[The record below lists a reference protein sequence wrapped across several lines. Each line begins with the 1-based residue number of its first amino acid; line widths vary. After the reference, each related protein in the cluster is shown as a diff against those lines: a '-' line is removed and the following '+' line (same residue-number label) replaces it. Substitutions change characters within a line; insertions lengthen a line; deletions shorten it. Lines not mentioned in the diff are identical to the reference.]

1 MDTLNIILSLLLE
14 ILSFII
20 SKKICNEC
28 HFTIRIKKKWRNCL
42 VLFLNNEAIV
52 EECDRLVEKGDIK
65 PSYLIDQ
72 EYNMFRNHFGP
83 NVLMSLDGE
92 ELIETIFNV
101 MNHDGLAY
109 WLEFKNDEIM
119 DTRQYGSIAG
129 GSSLKYIM
137 YKRKSD
143 NNWMTGSPQKQ
154 VVLSLSDAI
163 KKGKK
168 IRDAI
173 IRGAQQI
180 SKFEDPK
187 LEDYMNLQLS
197 LDSDEDVKIG
207 GYGWIHKYYHMIF
220 PNHIDAFHSI
230 GWQKHA
236 LICCGEKPESESLYV
251 LAGQLMNIIKETGRP
266 SSQIIRTMVR
276 MYGSPVSYYRI
287 GTRNG
292 TNKNSIW
299 PLMLKNGYISIGW
312 GGLGD
317 LTNYEQGNSEIR
329 NSLREIFEQF
339 YPNPPQTISRELN
352 EVVRFVKT
360 IKENDI
366 VVAGDGMQTLGIGRV
381 TGGYEYR
388 EGLEFPHIREVEW
401 IFVDQTQL
409 PDAREGLRTTLYQ
422 YRNTDNLL
430 KMRELL
436 LKGSAKKKDITQTK
450 PVDKPLQPLDGIM
463 KKIDDILER
472 KKQIILYGPPGT
484 GKTYYAE
491 KAAKELSARNI
502 YSKSWNALSDEEK
515 ESILGD
521 GRKNGFVRICCFHA
535 SYGYE
540 DFIEGIKP
548 RVENKQTLFELRD
561 GIFKTLCFDALE
573 KPDKS
578 FFLIIDEI
586 NRGDISRILGELIML
601 IESGK
606 RGKSLSLPISGNPFT
621 VPSNVFII
629 GTMNTADRSIAL
641 LDAALRRRFGFYEL
655 MPDYSLLEEIKFGSL
670 PVSEWLKRLNQR
682 ICQHIGRDARN
693 LQIGHSY
700 FMEAEKPIT
709 SQNRFRQVIAEDIL
723 PLIEEY
729 CYGDYERMAAILDSD
744 FVDVRNQTLQY
755 SLCEGDFTELIGALL
770 KPCPEIRLSEE
781 QDEITDTDTIDAD
794 LSEEEE
800 Q

>member
-1 MDTLNIILSLLLE
+1 MFFFFFNNDAII
-14 ILSFII
+14 
-20 SKKICNEC
+20 
-28 HFTIRIKKKWRNCL
+28 
-42 VLFLNNEAIV
+42 
-52 EECDRLVEKGDIK
+52 EECDRLLEKGDIK
-65 PSYLIDQ
+65 PVSQIDQ
-72 EYNMFRNHFGP
+72 EYIMFRKRFGP
-83 NVLMSLDGE
+83 DVLKSIEGE

-109 WLEFKNDEIM
+109 WLEFKNDEMM

-154 VVLSLSDAI
+154 VVLSLADAI
-163 KKGKK
+163 EKGKK

-173 IRGAQQI
+173 VRGAEQI
-180 SKFEDPK
+180 SKFENPEY
-187 LEDYMNLQLS
+187 EDYIALQQS

-207 GYGWIHKYYHMIF
+207 GYGWIHKYYHMLF
-220 PNHIDAFHSI
+220 PNYIDAFHTT

-236 LICCGEKPESESLYV
+236 LLCYGEKPESESLYA
-251 LAGQLMNIIKETGRP
+251 LTGQLMKIITETGRP
-266 SSQIIRTMVR
+266 SSHIVRAMVH
-276 MYGSPVSYYRI
+276 MYGSPVNYYRI
-287 GTRNG
+287 GTRSG
-292 TNKNSIW
+292 SSKTSIW
-299 PLMLKNGYISIGW
+299 PLMQENSYISIGW
-312 GGLGD
+312 SELGD
-317 LTNYEQGNSEIR
+317 LTQYGQEDSEIR
-329 NSLREIFEQF
+329 DSLKEPFEKL

-352 EVVRFVKT
+352 EIIRFFKT

-388 EGLEFPHIREVEW
+388 EGLEFPHLREVEW
-401 IFVDQTQL
+401 IFVEQTQL
-409 PDAREGLRTTLYQ
+409 PEAKEGLRTTVNP
-422 YRNTDNLL
+422 YRNMDNLL
-430 KMRELL
+430 KIRELL
-436 LKGSAKKKDITQTK
+436 SKGSTEQKNTVSSK
-450 PVDKPLQPLDGIM
+450 PAEKPLQPLEGIM
-463 KKIDDILER
+463 KKIDGILER

-484 GKTYYAE
+484 GKTYHAE
-491 KAAKELSARNI
+491 KAAQELAARNI
-502 YSKSWNALSDEEK
+502 FRKSWKALSDDERK
-515 ESILGD
+515 SILGD
-521 GRKNGFVRICCFHA
+521 GRTNGYVRICCFHA

-548 RVENKQTLFELRD
+548 RVENGQTLFELRD
-561 GIFKTLCFDALE
+561 GIFKRLCSNAIKE
-573 KPDKS
+573 PNKS

-606 RGKSLSLPISGNPFT
+606 RGKTLYLPISGEPFS
-621 VPSNVFII
+621 VPGNVFII

-641 LDAALRRRFGFYEL
+641 LDAALRRRFGFHEL
-655 MPDYSLLEEIKFGSL
+655 MPDYSLLEGINFDAL

-700 FMEAEKPIT
+700 FMEGEKPIT
-709 SQNRFRQVIAEDIL
+709 SQNHFRQVIAEDIL

-744 FVDVRNQTLQY
+744 FVDVKNQTLQY

-781 QDEITDTDTIDAD
+781 QDDTSDAYAIVAGPP
-794 LSEEEE
+794 EEEE

>member
-1 MDTLNIILSLLLE
+1 VFFFFFNNDAII
-14 ILSFII
+14 
-20 SKKICNEC
+20 
-28 HFTIRIKKKWRNCL
+28 
-42 VLFLNNEAIV
+42 
-52 EECDRLVEKGDIK
+52 EECDRLLEKGDIK
-65 PSYLIDQ
+65 PVSQIDQ
-72 EYNMFRNHFGP
+72 EYIMFRKRFGP
-83 NVLMSLDGE
+83 DVLKSIEGE

-109 WLEFKNDEIM
+109 WLEFKNDEMM

-154 VVLSLSDAI
+154 VVLSLADAI
-163 KKGKK
+163 EKGKK

-173 IRGAQQI
+173 VRGAEQI
-180 SKFEDPK
+180 SKFENPEY
-187 LEDYMNLQLS
+187 EDYIALQQS

-207 GYGWIHKYYHMIF
+207 GYGWIHKYYHMLF
-220 PNHIDAFHSI
+220 PNYIDAFHTT

-236 LICCGEKPESESLYV
+236 LLCYGEKPESESLYA
-251 LAGQLMNIIKETGRP
+251 LTGQLMKIITETGRP
-266 SSQIIRTMVR
+266 SSHIVRAMVH
-276 MYGSPVSYYRI
+276 MYGSPVNYYRI
-287 GTRNG
+287 GTRSG
-292 TNKNSIW
+292 SSKTSIW
-299 PLMLKNGYISIGW
+299 PLMQENSYISIGW
-312 GGLGD
+312 SELGD
-317 LTNYEQGNSEIR
+317 LTQYGQEDSEIR
-329 NSLREIFEQF
+329 DSLKEPFEKL

-352 EVVRFVKT
+352 EIIRFFKT

-388 EGLEFPHIREVEW
+388 EGLEFPHLREVEW
-401 IFVDQTQL
+401 IFVEQTQL
-409 PDAREGLRTTLYQ
+409 PEAKEGLRTTVNP
-422 YRNTDNLL
+422 YRNMDNLL
-430 KMRELL
+430 KIRELL
-436 LKGSAKKKDITQTK
+436 SKGSTEQKNTVSSK
-450 PVDKPLQPLDGIM
+450 PAEKPLQPLEGIM
-463 KKIDDILER
+463 KKIDGILER

-484 GKTYYAE
+484 GKTYHAE
-491 KAAKELSARNI
+491 KAAQELAARNI
-502 YSKSWNALSDEEK
+502 FRKSWKALSDDERK
-515 ESILGD
+515 SILGD
-521 GRKNGFVRICCFHA
+521 GRTNGYVRICCFHA

-548 RVENKQTLFELRD
+548 RVENGQTLFELRD
-561 GIFKTLCFDALE
+561 GIFKRLCSNAIKE
-573 KPDKS
+573 PNKS

-606 RGKSLSLPISGNPFT
+606 RGKTLYLPISGEPFS
-621 VPSNVFII
+621 VPGNVFII

-641 LDAALRRRFGFYEL
+641 LDAALRRRFGFHEL
-655 MPDYSLLEEIKFGSL
+655 MPDYSLLEGINFDAL

-700 FMEAEKPIT
+700 FMEGEKPIT
-709 SQNRFRQVIAEDIL
+709 SQNHFRQVIAEDIL

-744 FVDVRNQTLQY
+744 FVDVKNQTLQY

-781 QDEITDTDTIDAD
+781 QDDTSDAYAIVAGPP
-794 LSEEEE
+794 EEEE

>member
-1 MDTLNIILSLLLE
+1 MFFFFFNNDAII
-14 ILSFII
+14 
-20 SKKICNEC
+20 
-28 HFTIRIKKKWRNCL
+28 
-42 VLFLNNEAIV
+42 
-52 EECDRLVEKGDIK
+52 EECDRLLEKGDIK
-65 PSYLIDQ
+65 PVSQIDQ
-72 EYNMFRNHFGP
+72 EYIMFRKRFGP
-83 NVLMSLDGE
+83 DVLKSIEGE

-109 WLEFKNDEIM
+109 WLEFKNDEMM

-154 VVLSLSDAI
+154 VVLSLADAI
-163 KKGKK
+163 EKGKK

-173 IRGAQQI
+173 VRGAEQI
-180 SKFEDPK
+180 SKFENPAY
-187 LEDYMNLQLS
+187 EDYIALQQS

-207 GYGWIHKYYHMIF
+207 GYGWIHKYYHMLF
-220 PNHIDAFHSI
+220 PNYIDAFHTT

-236 LICCGEKPESESLYV
+236 LLCYGEKPESESLYA
-251 LAGQLMNIIKETGRP
+251 LTGQLMKIITETGRP
-266 SSQIIRTMVR
+266 SSHIVRAMVHI
-276 MYGSPVSYYRI
+276 YGSPVNYYRI
-287 GTRNG
+287 GTRSG
-292 TNKNSIW
+292 SSKTSIW
-299 PLMLKNGYISIGW
+299 PLMQENSYISIGW
-312 GGLGD
+312 AELGD
-317 LTNYEQGNSEIR
+317 LTQYGQEDSEIR
-329 NSLREIFEQF
+329 DSLKEPFEKL

-352 EVVRFVKT
+352 EIIRFFKT

-388 EGLEFPHIREVEW
+388 EGLEFPHLREVEW
-401 IFVDQTQL
+401 IFVEQTQL
-409 PDAREGLRTTLYQ
+409 PEAKEGLRTTVNP
-422 YRNTDNLL
+422 YRNMDNLL
-430 KMRELL
+430 KIRELL
-436 LKGSAKKKDITQTK
+436 SKGSTEQKKTVSSK
-450 PVDKPLQPLDGIM
+450 PAEKPLQSLEGIM
-463 KKIDDILER
+463 KKIDGILER

-484 GKTYYAE
+484 GKTYHAE
-491 KAAKELSARNI
+491 KAAQELAARNI
-502 YSKSWNALSDEEK
+502 FRKSWKALSDDERK
-515 ESILGD
+515 SILGD
-521 GRKNGFVRICCFHA
+521 GRTNGYVRICCFHA

-548 RVENKQTLFELRD
+548 RVENGQTLFELRD
-561 GIFKTLCFDALE
+561 GIFKRLCSDAIKE
-573 KPDKS
+573 PNKS

-606 RGKSLSLPISGNPFT
+606 RGKTLYLPVSCEPFS
-621 VPSNVFII
+621 VPGNVFII

-641 LDAALRRRFGFYEL
+641 LDAALRRRFGFHEL
-655 MPDYSLLEEIKFGSL
+655 MPDYSLLEGINFDAL

-700 FMEAEKPIT
+700 FMEGEKPIT

-744 FVDVRNQTLQY
+744 FVDVKNQTLQY

-781 QDEITDTDTIDAD
+781 HDTSDAD
-794 LSEEEE
+794 AIVAGPPEEEE

>member
-1 MDTLNIILSLLLE
+1 VFFFFFNNDAII
-14 ILSFII
+14 
-20 SKKICNEC
+20 
-28 HFTIRIKKKWRNCL
+28 
-42 VLFLNNEAIV
+42 
-52 EECDRLVEKGDIK
+52 EECDRLLEKGDIK
-65 PSYLIDQ
+65 PVSQIDQ
-72 EYNMFRNHFGP
+72 EYIMFRKRFGP
-83 NVLMSLDGE
+83 DVLKSIEGE

-109 WLEFKNDEIM
+109 WLEFKNDEMM

-154 VVLSLSDAI
+154 VVLSLADAI
-163 KKGKK
+163 EKGKK

-173 IRGAQQI
+173 VRGAEQI
-180 SKFEDPK
+180 SKFENPEY
-187 LEDYMNLQLS
+187 EDYIALQQS

-207 GYGWIHKYYHMIF
+207 GYGWIHKYYHMLF
-220 PNHIDAFHSI
+220 PNYIDAFHTT

-236 LICCGEKPESESLYV
+236 LLCYGEKPESESLYA
-251 LAGQLMNIIKETGRP
+251 LTGQLMKIITETGRP
-266 SSQIIRTMVR
+266 SSHIVRAMVH
-276 MYGSPVSYYRI
+276 MYGSPVNYYRI
-287 GTRNG
+287 GTRSG
-292 TNKNSIW
+292 SSKTSIW
-299 PLMLKNGYISIGW
+299 PLMQENSYISIGW
-312 GGLGD
+312 SELGD
-317 LTNYEQGNSEIR
+317 LTQYGQEDSEIR
-329 NSLREIFEQF
+329 DSLKEPFEKL

-352 EVVRFVKT
+352 EIIRFFKT

-388 EGLEFPHIREVEW
+388 EGLEFPHLREVEW
-401 IFVDQTQL
+401 IFVEQTQL
-409 PDAREGLRTTLYQ
+409 PEAKEGLRTTVNP
-422 YRNTDNLL
+422 YRNMDNLL
-430 KMRELL
+430 KIRELL
-436 LKGSAKKKDITQTK
+436 SKGSTEQKNTVSSK
-450 PVDKPLQPLDGIM
+450 PAEKPLQPLEGII
-463 KKIDDILER
+463 KKIDGILER

-484 GKTYYAE
+484 GKTYHAE
-491 KAAKELSARNI
+491 KAAQELAARNI
-502 YSKSWNALSDEEK
+502 FRKSWKALSDDERK
-515 ESILGD
+515 SILGD
-521 GRKNGFVRICCFHA
+521 GRTNGYVRICCFHA

-548 RVENKQTLFELRD
+548 RVENGQTLFELRD
-561 GIFKTLCFDALE
+561 GIFKRLCSNAIKE
-573 KPDKS
+573 PNKS

-606 RGKSLSLPISGNPFT
+606 RGKTLYLPISGEPFS
-621 VPSNVFII
+621 VPGNVFII

-641 LDAALRRRFGFYEL
+641 LDAALRRRFGFHEL
-655 MPDYSLLEEIKFGSL
+655 MPDYSLLEGINFDAL

-700 FMEAEKPIT
+700 FMEGEKPIT
-709 SQNRFRQVIAEDIL
+709 SQNHFRQVIAEDIL

-744 FVDVRNQTLQY
+744 FVDVKNQTLQY

-781 QDEITDTDTIDAD
+781 QDDTSDAYAIVAGPP
-794 LSEEEE
+794 EEEE